1 MTNSR
6 GSREWAYKLMGGGGL
21 CIHLV
26 VQLGDTHSSF
36 AFYILSLLNDQLSKN
51 LVQSCYL
58 ISVLSHHSV
67 ISLMLVQV
75 LVAVMCNI
83 LQRAF

>member
-1 MTNSR
+1 M
-6 GSREWAYKLMGGGGL
+6 L

-26 VQLGDTHSSF
+26 VQSLFLCFLYFVFLERSAIYSLSAIVLLDFSTFTSFSS
-36 AFYILSLLNDQLSKN
+36 
-51 LVQSCYL
+51 CT
-58 ISVLSHHSV
+58 V

-75 LVAVMCNI
+75 PVAVMCNI

>member
-1 MTNSR
+1 
-6 GSREWAYKLMGGGGL
+6 MGGGGL

-26 VQLGDTHSSF
+26 VQSGDTHSSF

-67 ISLMLVQV
+67 VVISLMLVQV

>member
-1 MTNSR
+1 M
-6 GSREWAYKLMGGGGL
+6 L

-26 VQLGDTHSSF
+26 VQSLFLCFLYFVFLERSAIYSLSAIVLLDFSTFTSFSS
-36 AFYILSLLNDQLSKN
+36 
-51 LVQSCYL
+51 CT
-58 ISVLSHHSV
+58 V

-75 LVAVMCNI
+75 LVAVICNI

>member
-1 MTNSR
+1 M
-6 GSREWAYKLMGGGGL
+6 

-26 VQLGDTHSSF
+26 VQSADTHSSF

-67 ISLMLVQV
+67 VVISLMLVQV